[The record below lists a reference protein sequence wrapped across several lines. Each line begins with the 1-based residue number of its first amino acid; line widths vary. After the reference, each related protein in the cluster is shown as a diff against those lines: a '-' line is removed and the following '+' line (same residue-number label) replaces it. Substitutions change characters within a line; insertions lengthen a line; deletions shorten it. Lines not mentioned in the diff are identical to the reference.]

1 LLKKYEIQEI
11 TAAQGRVIFP
21 LWQKDNLSFQELKKE
36 TLLSKATLSYM
47 LDQLESTGYI
57 ERIRSQNDKR
67 TLHIKLT
74 KFDKDLQ
81 EKFIEVSKAMKSIFY
96 NSFSE
101 KEIEEFENYLKKVL
115 KNLTNH
121 SLPQQ
126 K

>member
-36 TLLSKATLSYM
+36 TLLSKATLSYI
-47 LDQLESTGYI
+47 LDQLESNGYI

-67 TLHIKLT
+67 TLHIKLV

-121 SLPQQ
+121 SLPQEE
-126 K
+126 